1 MEPWC
6 RPSEGEP
13 VRWQLVPIQ
22 ISFLFFKTISRPRSS
37 VFRATN
43 NLSDT
48 FAGNL
53 DQLSAFPKPK
63 GDEMNPCFRSKSK
76 STEHFRHGQLL
87 IATLLMTGFLLATT
101 FGCGSQ
107 TQVDSISTGENQSDS
122 RGLKSRHFAPNT
134 MPTMGIEMAAQLGA
148 GMGMDP
154 SWGLGPGMAGNQ
166 YDHIE
171 ENAFKLV
178 TDSPLSTFSI
188 DVDTASYRNV
198 RQFLLEYNQLPRPDA
213 VRTEEL
219 INYFLYNYQG
229 PDPEQNLPF
238 AVRVNSTNCPWNKNH
253 RLVRVALKG
262 KQIELNERPNMNL
275 VLLLDTSGSMK
286 QPNKLPLLKQG
297 MRLLLNQ
304 LDDADRIAIIAY
316 AGTPGLVLESTTAD
330 QKEKIMDALN
340 RLEAGGSTNG
350 GGGIELAYKIAR
362 EHFIDGGTNRVI
374 LGTDGDFNVGM
385 TGTDQLIELVKNE
398 ASQGVDLTVLGFGM
412 GNYNDSMLEQI
423 SGCGNG
429 NYAFIDTYSEA
440 RKVLLEQLSS
450 TLITIAKDVKI
461 QVEFNPNL
469 VASYRLIGYE
479 NRMLEA
485 EDFNN
490 DKKDAG
496 EIGAG
501 HAVTALYE
509 IVPPGVEQA
518 DIPKIDPLK
527 YQTTRE
533 TKPAGNHNEL
543 LTVKLRYKHPENN
556 TSEKLEL
563 AVADQ
568 QTPFS
573 EIDSEFQFAAAVAN
587 FGLQLRKS
595 EYRGDWTYSDIESIA
610 RSAKGDDPH
619 GFRDEFLQMV
629 SVARSLSTVDHNPE
643 TGDHPVDHPALPGLN
658 PRLNSSVESG
668 LPGLGTGLTPLL
680 SR

>member
-1 MEPWC
+1 M
-6 RPSEGEP
+6 
-13 VRWQLVPIQ
+13 
-22 ISFLFFKTISRPRSS
+22 
-37 VFRATN
+37 N
-43 NLSDT
+43 T
-48 FAGNL
+48 F
-53 DQLSAFPKPK
+53 
-63 GDEMNPCFRSKSK
+63 FRSTPQ
-76 STEHFRHGQLL
+76 STKNFCHIQLL
-87 IATLLMTGFLLATT
+87 TVGLLLATT
-101 FGCGSQ
+101 FGCGNQ
-107 TQVDSISTGENQSDS
+107 AQVDSTSSMQIDS
-122 RGLKSRHFAPNT
+122 NAGGLSSRQFAPNT
-134 MPTMGIEMAAQLGA
+134 MPMMGMEMAAQLGA
-148 GMGMDP
+148 GMGMPPD
-154 SWGLGPGMAGNQ
+154 WGMGPGMAGNR

-171 ENAFKLV
+171 ENPFQLV
-178 TDSPLSTFSI
+178 TDAPLSTFSI

-229 PDPEQNLPF
+229 PTDDQETPF
-238 AVRVNSTNCPWNKNH
+238 AVRVNSTDCPWNQNH

-262 KQIELNERPNMNL
+262 KQIELSERPSMNI

-304 LDDADRIAIIAY
+304 LDETDRIAIIAY

-362 EHFIDGGTNRVI
+362 EHFIAGGTNRVI

-385 TGTDQLIELVKNE
+385 TGTDQLIDLVKNE

-440 RKVLLEQLSS
+440 KKVLLEQLSS

-461 QVEFNPNL
+461 QVEFNPSL

-479 NRMLEA
+479 NRILDA
-485 EDFNN
+485 EDFND

-509 IVPPGVEQA
+509 IVPAGIEDPA
-518 DIPKIDPLK
+518 SPKIDPLK
-527 YQTTRE
+527 YQTPRDTL
-533 TKPAGNHNEL
+533 PAGNGDEL
-543 LTVKLRYKHPENN
+543 MTVKLRYKHPESDS
-556 TSEKLEL
+556 SEKLEL
-563 AVADQ
+563 AVSDQ
-568 QTPFS
+568 LTPFS
-573 EIDSEFQFAAAVAN
+573 EMDSEFQFAAAVAN

-595 EYRGDWTYSDIESIA
+595 DYRGNWTYSDIEAVA
-610 RSAKGDDPH
+610 RQAKGEDPH

-629 SVARSLSTVDHNPE
+629 SVARSLTTSTPTSPSTDDHLM
-643 TGDHPVDHPALPGLN
+643 DHPALPIGSTGL
-658 PRLNSSVESG
+658 ETG
-668 LPGLGTGLTPLL
+668 LPSLGAGLTPLL
-680 SR
+680 NR